1 MKTHGKSSTY
11 RAGCRC
17 DECRLRHNDR
27 MRAYFASKGGNPY
40 RKQTM
45 TEHACSDCGTVWQST
60 TSRKDVRCRDCALA
74 RRRKSRA
81 LVLAEPDPPTFC
93 PLPDRHPAMR
103 TYPKPRLWVSGPC
116 AWCGETFT
124 IRDQSTAR
132 FCSTSCSRKHDRAAR
147 GRFLIRR
154 SDRLAIYE
162 RDEWTCQ
169 LCMEPVDPDLP
180 TSDIWAATLDHI
192 RCQAWGDKPDHSPE
206 NLRLAHRWCNSVR
219 GDETYYTADML
230 VA

>member
-1 MKTHGKSSTY
+1 MADN
-11 RAGCRC
+11 R
-17 DECRLRHNDR
+17 
-27 MRAYFASKGGNPY
+27 
-40 RKQTM
+40 
-45 TEHACSDCGTVWQST
+45 CGTPNGYLDH
-60 TSRKDVRCRDCALA
+60 RKAKEATCPDCRRAWRIYCKEHRGSGERKHVCPDCAATWRSKSPKGVRCRACALA

-81 LVLAEPDPPTFC
+81 LVLAADPPTFC
-93 PLPDRHPAMR
+93 PLPERHPAMR

-116 AWCGETFT
+116 SWCGETFT

-132 FCSTSCSRKHDRAAR
+132 FCSLSCSRKNDRAAR

-154 SDRLAIYE
+154 SVRLAIYE
-162 RDEWTCQ
+162 RDDWTCQ

-180 TSDIWAATLDHI
+180 TSDVWAATLDHI
-192 RCQAWGDKPDHSPE
+192 ECQAWGEKPDHSPE

-219 GDETYYTADML
+219 GDETYYTAADL